1 QIVVVVTNHSF
12 GEGAPH
18 AAVPVQ
24 LAIAVKQPDAR
35 MVSRDGLRGAVRAV
49 VIENEDVEGNAGRP
63 LGEQG
68 IQARERQI
76 PTIVHCHDRGD
87 TNAGHLG
94 SLRRVTFV
102 YRVHPVAPAEVL
114 TVPRIMIDAW
124 SADGPS
130 SHEDADSESANS
142 RSAHSHGQHPL
153 SPPV

>member
-1 QIVVVVTNHSF
+1 MTHWFNYEASLKILLFGLILGIPDWIFWSVVAPWIIVLAFSVWF
-12 GEGAPH
+12 CFAYMADDDLGQDQGEGAPH

-49 VIENEDVEGNAGRP
+49 VVENEDVEGNAGRP

-68 IQARERQI
+68 IQARERQL

-102 YRVHPVAPAEVL
+102 
-114 TVPRIMIDAW
+114 
-124 SADGPS
+124 
-130 SHEDADSESANS
+130 
-142 RSAHSHGQHPL
+142 
-153 SPPV
+153 